1 MSRQENRHNRKRMI
15 SRGAIIYEMY
25 ATNMSEEEKQRYLLR
40 QSRKHAKTRK
50 PCSCFMGCG
59 NARSHSWGRA
69 RLTHD
74 EQLAELSEKEQL
86 EEMINNKEAA

>member
-1 MSRQENRHNRKRMI
+1 MSREENRHNRKRMI
-15 SRGAIIYEMY
+15 SRGVIIYEIY
-25 ATNMSEEEKQRYLLR
+25 ATNMSGEEKQRYLLR

-50 PCSCFMGCG
+50 PCSCGMGCG
-59 NARSHSWGRA
+59 NTRSHSWGRA

-86 EEMINNKEAA
+86 QEMINNKEAA